1 MYTDELEQI
10 AQTVFATMFEI
21 DLCRLDSS
29 AAEDDNALQATVEI
43 AGAWSGSVVL
53 ALSPELIRAAASK
66 MLSCDP
72 SELTAEDQQEVASE
86 IANMIGGNLKSILP
100 APSVLSIPQIV
111 TNDALNR
118 QEVGDSSDALYF
130 GASEGFLQVSVYT

>member
-1 MYTDELEQI
+1 MYTEEIEQI

-21 DLCRLDSS
+21 DLFRLES
-29 AAEDDNALQATVEI
+29 AAAGDSDPLQATVEI

-72 SELTAEDQQEVASE
+72 SEITDQDQQEVASE

-111 TNDALNR
+111 TGEAGLGHAEGSSTDELN
-118 QEVGDSSDALYF
+118 F
-130 GASEGFLQVSVYT
+130 GATEGFLRVSVFT